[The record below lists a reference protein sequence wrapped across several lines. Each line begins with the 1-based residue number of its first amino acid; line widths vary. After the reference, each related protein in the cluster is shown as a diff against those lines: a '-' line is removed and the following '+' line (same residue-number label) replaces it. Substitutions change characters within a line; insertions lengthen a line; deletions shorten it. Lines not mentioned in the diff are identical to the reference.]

1 VARRALAAALV
12 AGLAWVGGAGGAH
25 HAGCAAFNLRL
36 ALGPEVS
43 EATGQHTLAL
53 RLENRGPTCT
63 LDGYPTVVLADA
75 GGPIPFAFRHGGDQM
90 LTSRPPA
97 LVVVRTGRT
106 ALVLLNHYR
115 CDLGDRRLARV
126 VRLGLPGAR
135 RGPTLALAIG
145 PRARRPAYCGA
156 GDPGSTM
163 TVSPFE
169 PSLLAALR
177 RA

>member
-1 VARRALAAALV
+1 VL
-12 AGLAWVGGAGGAH
+12 AGLAWAGGADGAR
-25 HAGCAAFNLRL
+25 HAACAATDLRL
-36 ALGPEVS
+36 ALGPGVS

-53 RLENRGPTCT
+53 RLENRGPACT
-63 LDGYPTVVLADA
+63 LDGYPTVTLSDA
-75 GGPIPFAFRHGGDQM
+75 AGTIPFVVRHGGDQM

-97 LVVVRTGRT
+97 LVVVPHDR
-106 ALVLLNHYR
+106 AAFVLLNHYR

-135 RGPTLALAIG
+135 RGPALALALG

-169 PSLLAALR
+169 PTLLAALR
-177 RA
+177 HA